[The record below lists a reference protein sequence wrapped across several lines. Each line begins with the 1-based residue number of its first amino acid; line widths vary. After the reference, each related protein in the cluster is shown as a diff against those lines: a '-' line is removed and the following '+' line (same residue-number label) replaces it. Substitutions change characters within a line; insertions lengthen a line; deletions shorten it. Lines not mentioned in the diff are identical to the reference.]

1 MKRSESD
8 QLAFDLEP
16 EFSVSEFLDLLNGT
30 FGAREFTVIGEIAE
44 VNVRGKA
51 VYIKLKDKADGST
64 LETILWT
71 YNARRL
77 GFDPT
82 EGQEVK
88 VVGKVQIY
96 KPYGK
101 LSLIIS
107 HISPLG
113 EGALK
118 AAFEKLKKDL
128 EARGYFDEARK
139 RELPAYPSH
148 IGLITS
154 RMGDARKDFL
164 THLAPYWIRVSF
176 LDARVEGVSAIDSI
190 VSALHEFNRLP
201 ASVDLIVLTR
211 GGGSIESLQ
220 AFNSYEVAQAIFSSR
235 IPVVSAV
242 GHENDIT
249 IADLVADVRA
259 STPTHAG
266 QLVSRGYVDAASEL
280 SLLHARLIN
289 NFASLLSNFRLTT
302 EMFTRNSTA
311 ILRTVRDKQQQLLT
325 LSTRLDS
332 DIRMTLTRSLE
343 RLEAQATL
351 LDSNDPEKKI
361 SQGYS
366 IVRDSSGHVVKDPT
380 QLRADDILMLRM
392 KQAVVSTQVSEV
404 TPL

>member
-1 MKRSESD
+1 MKPSSD

-30 FGAREFTVIGEIAE
+30 FGAKEFTIIGEIAE
-44 VNVRGKA
+44 VNLRGKA
-51 VYIKLKDKADGST
+51 VYIKLKDKVDGST

-71 YNARRL
+71 FKAKML
-77 GFDPT
+77 GFTPT

-88 VVGKVQIY
+88 VIGKVNIY

-128 EARGYFDEARK
+128 EARGYFDEGRK
-139 RELPAYPSH
+139 RELPLYPTH

-164 THLAPYWIRVSF
+164 THLAPFGIKVSF
-176 LDARVEGVSAIDSI
+176 IDARVEGVSAIESI
-190 VSALHEFNRLP
+190 VSAIAEFNRRPQL
-201 ASVDLIVLTR
+201 ADLIVLTR

-220 AFNSYEVAQAIFSSR
+220 AFNSYEVAQSIFASK
-235 IPVVSAV
+235 IPIVSAV
-242 GHENDIT
+242 GHENDVT

-266 QLVSRGYVDAASEL
+266 QLIGSGYVEAASEL
-280 SLLHARLIN
+280 SLLKSRLIN
-289 NFASLLSNFRLTT
+289 NFATLLSNFRLTT
-302 EMFTRNSTA
+302 EMFTRNSETIARTA
-311 ILRTVRDKQQQLLT
+311 RHQREHLGTLAVRME
-325 LSTRLDS
+325 S
-332 DIRMTLTRSLE
+332 DMRSLLTRSLE
-343 RLEAQATL
+343 RVEAQAML
-351 LDSNDPEKKI
+351 LDSNDPEKKLA
-361 SQGYS
+361 QGYS
-366 IVRDSSGHVVKDPT
+366 IVRDALGHVIKDPT
-380 QLRADDILMLRM
+380 LIRPDDILILRM
-392 KQAVVSTQVSEV
+392 KQASIRTHVTEV